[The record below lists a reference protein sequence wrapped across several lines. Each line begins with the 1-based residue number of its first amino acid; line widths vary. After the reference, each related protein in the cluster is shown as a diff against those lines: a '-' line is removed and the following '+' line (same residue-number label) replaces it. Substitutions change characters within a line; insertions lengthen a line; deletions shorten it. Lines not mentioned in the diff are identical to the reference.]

1 MISIETLRE
10 AVIASDPTGIVQKI
24 GGASCDREEFTSG
37 GLNEQTIVLIRMI
50 LIAVAVYLHMKRCKR
65 EFMTPSIIFAICCP
79 ILYIPYC
86 LAAC

>member
-1 MISIETLRE
+1 MISIETFKQV
-10 AVIASDPTGIVQKI
+10 AGACDPTGIVEKI
-24 GGASCDREEFTSG
+24 GGASCDREEFSSG

-86 LAAC
+86 LAVC

>member
-1 MISIETLRE
+1 MISTETLKQ
-10 AVIASDPTGIVQKI
+10 AVIASDPTGTLEAHLGHQ
-24 GGASCDREEFTSG
+24 EEFTSG

>member
-1 MISIETLRE
+1 MISTETFKQ
-10 AVIASDPTGIVQKI
+10 AVIACDPTGTLENHI
-24 GGASCDREEFTSG
+24 GHQEEFSSG
-37 GLNEQTIVLIRMI
+37 GLNAQTMTLIRMI

-86 LAAC
+86 LAVC